1 MTDRIKHAALAAF
14 TALICIG
21 FAGCSAAPSDIPG
34 RTFVYEKDG
43 FGSDFTIKLNGDG
56 TFTYY
61 EGAFSSY
68 VGSGEWSSENG
79 VLTLSE
85 NRQDR
90 LCEMRF
96 AEGGGSLL
104 FCADGS
110 DNFMYVKAEDGDRF
124 LAIKD

>member
-1 MTDRIKHAALAAF
+1 MTDRIKRAALAAF
-14 TALICIG
+14 TALICAG
-21 FAGCSAAPSDIPG
+21 FTGCSAAHSDVSE

-43 FGSDFTIKLNGDG
+43 AGGEFLLTLYSNQ
-56 TFTYY
+56 TFSYY
-61 EGAFSSY
+61 EGSFSSY

-85 NRQDR
+85 NRQGKPRETR
-90 LCEMRF
+90 L
-96 AEGGGSLL
+96 AEDGGDLL

-124 LAIKD
+124 LRKH